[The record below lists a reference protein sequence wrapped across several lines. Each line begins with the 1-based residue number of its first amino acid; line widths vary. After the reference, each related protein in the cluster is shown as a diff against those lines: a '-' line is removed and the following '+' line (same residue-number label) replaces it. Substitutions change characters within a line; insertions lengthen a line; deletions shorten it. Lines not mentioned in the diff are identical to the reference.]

1 MITHMREILI
11 YYNPDSRSDRMT
23 IAYAQS
29 VAGHVTPYAFSKT
42 PSTPTSWQ
50 HILNALEMHP
60 KELLNKAHPFYQAN
74 IRGRE
79 FDDEGWL
86 NIIRFNP
93 QLIKAPIAM
102 RGSRAVLCCTP
113 TDIYKLVEVYA

>member
-1 MITHMREILI
+1 MITHNREILI

-23 IAYAQS
+23 IVYAQS
-29 VAGHVTPYAFSKT
+29 VVGHVTPYPFGKT

-60 KELLNKAHPFYQAN
+60 KELLNKAHPFYQTN

-102 RGSRAVLCCTP
+102 RGNRAVLCCTP
-113 TDIYKLVEVYA
+113 TDIYRLVEVYA